1 MLPDILVAKEL
12 FVKTARIFALA
23 LCVSAAVFTSCSQ
36 RERPSE
42 ASKTASNA
50 KAAPDFNLKDA
61 NGASVK
67 LSDYRGKVVLLN
79 FWATWCG
86 PCKIEIPWFMEFE
99 QQYKNKGF
107 AVLGV
112 AMDDEGWEVVKPYIA
127 DRKVNY
133 RVVMGNDSVASAY
146 GGIEALPTTFVIDQ
160 EGRIVASHIGLINKD
175 DYLKEIKSL
184 LGNQNARNHGNARF
198 HPALLA
204 FGAAVR

>member
-1 MLPDILVAKEL
+1 MVRKL
-12 FVKTARIFALA
+12 FVKTARTLA
-23 LCVSAAVFTSCSQ
+23 IAICVSTAVFTACSQ
-36 RERPSE
+36 WEQPSE
-42 ASKTASNA
+42 APKSASNV
-50 KAAPDFNLKDA
+50 KTAPDFTLKDA

-127 DRKVNY
+127 GKKMNY
-133 RVVMGNDSVASAY
+133 RVVMGNDSVATAY
-146 GGIEALPTTFVIDQ
+146 GGIDALPTTFVIDQ

-175 DYLKEIKSL
+175 DYLKEIQSL
-184 LGNQNARNHGNARF
+184 LGNQNARNHRDARL

-204 FGAAVR
+204 FGPAVR

>member
-1 MLPDILVAKEL
+1 MSKES
-12 FVKTARIFALA
+12 FVNTARTFAIA
-23 LCVSAAVFTSCSQ
+23 LCVSAAVFTACSRWDQ
-36 RERPSE
+36 PAEV
-42 ASKTASNA
+42 SKSSSNL
-50 KAAPDFNLKDA
+50 KAAPDFTLKDA

-112 AMDDEGWEVVKPYIA
+112 AMDDDGWAAVKPYIA
-127 DRKVNY
+127 ERKMNY
-133 RVVMGNDSVASAY
+133 RVVMGNDTVASEY
-146 GGIEALPTTFVIDQ
+146 GGIDSLPTTFVIDQ

-175 DYLKEIKSL
+175 DYLKEIQSL
-184 LGNQNARNHGNARF
+184 LGNQNARNRSDALV